1 MPWVQIPLPLPFL
14 IKGIVMA
21 GKIVTIK
28 INTSEKKYEAD
39 MDMAKNALIKV
50 REAKIDSGEITING
64 INIKIE
70 ENNHCASL

>member
-1 MPWVQIPLPLPFL
+1 
-14 IKGIVMA
+14 
-21 GKIVTIK
+21 
-28 INTSEKKYEAD
+28 

>member
-28 INTSEKKYEAD
+28 INTSEKNMK
-39 MDMAKNALIKV
+39 LIWIWLKM
-50 REAKIDSGEITING
+50 
-64 INIKIE
+64 
-70 ENNHCASL
+70 L